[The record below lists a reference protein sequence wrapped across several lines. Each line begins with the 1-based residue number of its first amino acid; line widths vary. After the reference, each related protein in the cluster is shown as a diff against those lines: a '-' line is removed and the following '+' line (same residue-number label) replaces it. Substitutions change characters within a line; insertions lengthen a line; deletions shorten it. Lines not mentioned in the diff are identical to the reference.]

1 MKYLERY
8 NINHHF
14 TSALNASNYYLPGI
28 QNKYSA
34 RPINKHHPNLLPRIP
49 TLPQTPPL
57 CVTKSSKLLFIA
69 ICSFTQNSKM
79 LLLMVCEEMGDPP
92 VATTVVVFFKLSL
105 LFSLKLWGE
114 GTPPAKSENDG
125 IFLPQGLKKI
135 MQMSVT
141 FSKTVCLLFQFEAES
156 LKHNSR

>member
-92 VATTVVVFFKLSL
+92 VATTVVVFFFSSL
-105 LFSLKLWGE
+105 VIIFFETVGRRNPS
-114 GTPPAKSENDG
+114 SEKRKRWDFPTTRFEKNHANERY
-125 IFLPQGLKKI
+125 FQ
-135 MQMSVT
+135 QN
-141 FSKTVCLLFQFEAES
+141 CLLVIPV
-156 LKHNSR
+156 

>member
-92 VATTVVVFFKLSL
+92 VATTVVVFFFISRYYFLWNCGEKEPLQRKAKTMGFSYHKVWKKSCKWALLSAKLFACYSSL
-105 LFSLKLWGE
+105 RLR
-114 GTPPAKSENDG
+114 
-125 IFLPQGLKKI
+125 
-135 MQMSVT
+135 V
-141 FSKTVCLLFQFEAES
+141 
-156 LKHNSR
+156 